1 MNIKE
6 VQAVFSLQYGSEPRS
21 PGRHVSEIIRELAV
35 SRGIWSQDDQNDL
48 DFTLA
53 KYHAGRGEDIVRL
66 YPAAIYRIA
75 AGLAWEQFYGPQ
87 IPEINFH
94 GIGEL
99 SKGGI
104 IGTPDGLKI
113 KPVTGALV
121 IPEIKFTFKSSRD
134 DREDPQERI
143 RKEYP
148 WTAQIASYCALATIG
163 PIEVDNQN
171 LVTDGELHVFW
182 ANGNYKGS
190 GPQLRVYDIEFSREE
205 IVANWIVIEA
215 KSQEMDREQ

>member
-1 MNIKE
+1 
-6 VQAVFSLQYGSEPRS
+6 V
-21 PGRHVSEIIRELAV
+21 
-35 SRGIWSQDDQNDL
+35 
-48 DFTLA
+48 
-53 KYHAGRGEDIVRL
+53 
-66 YPAAIYRIA
+66 
-75 AGLAWEQFYGPQ
+75 GLAWESWYGPQ
-87 IPEINFH
+87 VPEINFH

-99 SKGGI
+99 SKRGI

-113 KPVTGALV
+113 KPATRALV

-148 WTAQIASYCALATIG
+148 WTAQIASYCALATTG
-163 PIEVDNQN
+163 PVEVDNQN

-190 GPQLRVYDIEFSREE
+190 GPQLRVYEIEFSREE
-205 IVANWIVIEA
+205 IVANWRVIEA